1 MQQYNDLQREQ
12 EKADLLAVLD
22 IPAGRRVLAR
32 LVTMAGVAAP
42 SYAPGDALA
51 TAYNEGLRRMGL
63 VIVGEVQAARPEA
76 LVDILLP
83 KNKEATHER

>member
-1 MQQYNDLQREQ
+1 MTTENNIQREQ
-12 EKADLLAVLD
+12 EKADLLAVLG

-32 LVTMAGVAAP
+32 LVQAAGVIGPA
-42 SYAPGDALA
+42 YAPGDALA

-63 VIVGEVQAARPEA
+63 MIVDEVQAVEPAA

-83 KNKEATHER
+83 NNKEATYER

>member
-32 LVTMAGVAAP
+32 LVRAAGVTGQA
-42 SYAPGDALA
+42 YAPGDALA

-63 VIVGEVQAARPEA
+63 MIVDEVQAVEPAA

-83 KNKEATHER
+83 NNKEATYER